1 MIEVMRLAGKTR
13 IVVINML
20 KKVKEKLNLRGE
32 V

>member
-1 MIEVMRLAGKTR
+1 MIEVMKLAGKTR

>member
-20 KKVKEKLNLRGE
+20 KKVKEKLNLRG

>member
-13 IVVINML
+13 VVVINML